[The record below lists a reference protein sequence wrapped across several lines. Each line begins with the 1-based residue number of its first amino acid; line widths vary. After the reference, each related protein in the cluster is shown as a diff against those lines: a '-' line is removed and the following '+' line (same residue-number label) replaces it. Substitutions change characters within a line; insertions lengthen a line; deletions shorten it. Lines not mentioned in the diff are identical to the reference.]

1 MAVLTVMPKQAD
13 LTEVMTLI
21 TAQLREVA
29 KGITVMDFA
38 NATSAH
44 IMSSA
49 DAVSVIGP
57 DGKKE
62 NVPFKTTHPRVSGVQ
77 GDAVSQA
84 VVASCRS
91 QTSTQFC
98 RCCFCNQGS
107 VDKKTKVYDV
117 RADLLLHNVGN
128 VALTHTRSI
137 NHYRTDIDS
146 RLADVGGYPFFFFF
160 FFLARAPEQTRTI
173 RKAVWDYWKAHEHK
187 SKKDGRMSRS
197 LADEVT
203 KRLGVL
209 LEIGSSV
216 PGPDP
221 FFPGM
226 DVCLIDH
233 LSE

>member
-1 MAVLTVMPKQAD
+1 MVGVYCTFLALDKRAMRRSENMAVLTVMPKQAD

-146 RLADVGGYPFFFFF
+146 RLADVGGYPFFFFLF
-160 FFLARAPEQTRTI
+160 FFSTCTRTDPYHP
-173 RKAVWDYWKAHEHK
+173 K
-187 SKKDGRMSRS
+187 G
-197 LADEVT
+197 
-203 KRLGVL
+203 RLGL
-209 LEIGSSV
+209 LESPRTQVQEGW
-216 PGPDP
+216 
-221 FFPGM
+221 
-226 DVCLIDH
+226 
-233 LSE
+233 